1 MRQARLSLIFCG
13 LAPPRLASK
22 ASCRNRANLLEYK
35 NVALKEL
42 YKNLAL
48 EKNKTIIKEMKT
60 SKGDVVK
67 KTHEINEHIFEF
79 YKNLYSAQGANVSTQ
94 IHF

>member
-1 MRQARLSLIFCG
+1 LL
-13 LAPPRLASK
+13 K
-22 ASCRNRANLLEYK
+22 HRANPLESK

-60 SKGDVVK
+60 GKEDSVK
-67 KTHEINEHIFEF
+67 NTRNK
-79 YKNLYSAQGANVSTQ
+79 
-94 IHF
+94 